1 MEVSDFGEDP
11 SNAKTLVTCKK
22 REFELS
28 TEQLTSE
35 ISYPREIHIN
45 IYAQAAASI
54 LLLRFLFLLVFLMP
68 THLFH
73 SILLSLV
80 ASNLTKSFRH
90 VCIESQ
96 IVVSE

>member
-54 LLLRFLFLLVFLMP
+54 LLLRFLFLLVFFDANPPIPLDIAVISG
-68 THLFH
+68 LKFD
-73 SILLSLV
+73 
-80 ASNLTKSFRH
+80 
-90 VCIESQ
+90 Q
-96 IVVSE
+96 IIPSCLHRKPNCCF